1 MFSGQ
6 TEGTHVKPASQRGAR
21 RTVPAL
27 PQTPDQSVDIND
39 LQGES
44 PFQPAL
50 IMIRAFYF
58 KLTRAH
64 CYVEPRSQ
72 GHALSQRAF
81 IFYFFFE
88 KKKKK
93 KLSNSESTW
102 CPKQT
107 MRILDNLCLMDRETK
122 RFWQED
128 RSQLNIKSNF
138 VQPGGALPARP
149 GRWSAPC
156 PYTSVTNQTWPWP
169 GCIEGIQLL
178 MGI

>member
-1 MFSGQ
+1 MSSEVRLAEFHFLTSPPLCFQDRQREHTLNQQARGGHAGQ
-6 TEGTHVKPASQRGAR
+6 FQPFPKPLIS
-21 RTVPAL
+21 L
-27 PQTPDQSVDIND
+27 WISND

-122 RFWQED
+122 RF
-128 RSQLNIKSNF
+128 
-138 VQPGGALPARP
+138 
-149 GRWSAPC
+149 
-156 PYTSVTNQTWPWP
+156 
-169 GCIEGIQLL
+169 
-178 MGI
+178 